1 MARRN
6 IASTSVTSVVR
17 EQLNGNF
24 EELYDDTSGLETNKV
39 PYTGA
44 TGTVDLGLQ
53 KLITTEIEAVND
65 LRIDCGTEKT
75 LVLEEVVW
83 DDLRIVPS
91 TFDFPGVSDPTLVAY
106 QPGGSGVTFQVY
118 EFQKGDYAYFSCQV
132 PHGYKEGADIKFH
145 IHWTPGTRGNE
156 EAGKAVAWGIDYS
169 WCNVTGT
176 FAASAA
182 LDLTDTVTGTDH
194 YHEITPDVS
203 ATGTGKTISSML
215 LCRIIRNNVA
225 GDTWVG
231 TASGQLPILLE
242 VDIHIPHDTVGSR
255 TSLTK

>member
-1 MARRN
+1 MSKQT
-6 IASTSVTSVVR
+6 IKSTSVTSDVR
-17 EQLNGNF
+17 DQLNNNF
-24 EELYDDTSGLETNKV
+24 TEVYNDTNGLETNKV

-44 TGTVDLGLQ
+44 TGTVDLGSY
-53 KLITTEIEAVND
+53 KLITEEVESVGD
-65 LRIDCGTEKT
+65 LTIDCGIEKT

-91 TFDFPGVSDPTLVAY
+91 TFDFPGVSDPSLVAY

-118 EFQKGDYAYFSCQV
+118 EFQKGDYAYFSCQI
-132 PHGYKEGADIKFH
+132 PHGYKEGSNIYFH
-145 IHWTPGTRGNE
+145 VHWTPGTRGNE
-156 EAGKAVAWGIDYS
+156 ESGKAVAWGIDYS
-169 WCNVTGT
+169 WCNVNGT
-176 FAASAA
+176 FSASAA

-194 YHEITPDVS
+194 YHEITADVS
-203 ATGTGKTISSML
+203 ASGTGKHISSML

-242 VDIHIPHDTVGSR
+242 VDIHVPHDTMGSR
-255 TSLTK
+255 TNLSK